1 MTSICIYYASTNGWW
16 LLSNY
21 HLKLS
26 LQMLTSSYNTT
37 FVKKQKQKRL
47 HSTNKAD
54 YLVFLSVGTREDVL
68 RHKYNGETTLFLC
81 RFLMYLDSILSKTN
95 IGNYYSFHSALLSLH
110 TIHFYSSQF
119 DFTVK
124 YDFTNYRDH

>member
-37 FVKKQKQKRL
+37 FVKKKQKRL